1 MNAEA
6 RMTNDMKTRDEFW
19 GAHAPSRA
27 GDGALAIANFSA
39 QFLPFVTQHF
49 GEGAEMDTRP
59 ARAPQTRETST

>member
-6 RMTNDMKTRDEFW
+6 RMTNDMKTRDESW

-39 QFLPFVTQHF
+39 QFLAFVTQHF
-49 GEGAEMDTRP
+49 GECAEMDTRG
-59 ARAPQTRETST
+59 ACAPQTRERSI